1 MNNGINS
8 TFDSRKHTV
17 HRVAE
22 RVLVNRNYDDEIL
35 EYDIALVQ
43 IKQCDEGKCYKFS
56 THIRP
61 IALPQSELCQK
72 QKKKRKSNKSKV
84 FFIILKSEIMIIGF
98 GLLKTSFILFTK
110 YVCYSK
116 NAN

>member
-1 MNNGINS
+1 MYNGINS

-22 RVLVNRNYDDEIL
+22 RVLINRNYDDKIL
-35 EYDIALVQ
+35 EYDIALVK

-56 THIRP
+56 TNIRP

-72 QKKKRKSNKSKV
+72 QKKKRKSKKSK
-84 FFIILKSEIMIIGF
+84 
-98 GLLKTSFILFTK
+98 
-110 YVCYSK
+110 K
-116 NAN
+116 NRKNKRQKERRNSWLVGRKALITG